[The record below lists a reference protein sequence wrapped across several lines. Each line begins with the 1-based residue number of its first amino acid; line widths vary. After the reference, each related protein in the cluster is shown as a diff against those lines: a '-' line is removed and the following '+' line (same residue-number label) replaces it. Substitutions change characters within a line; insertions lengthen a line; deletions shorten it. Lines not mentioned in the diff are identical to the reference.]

1 MPSGT
6 HTRTNQTAMTTMV
19 AKEYQSK
26 DYTKCDV
33 CGDDIPVDRLHI
45 MIDNGL
51 IIRNIYCC
59 PRHRYR
65 TVTYSGKDFIQ
76 ERTDRE
82 IENLAFKFKNREL
95 PVGWE

>member
-1 MPSGT
+1 M
-6 HTRTNQTAMTTMV
+6 TMV
-19 AKEYQSK
+19 SKDTYQSK

-33 CGDDIPVDRLHI
+33 CGSDIPVDRLHI

-65 TVTYSGKDFIQ
+65 TVTYGGKDFIQ

-82 IENLAFKFKNREL
+82 IDNLAFKFKNKEL
-95 PVGWE
+95 PLGWE

>member
-1 MPSGT
+1 MPSDIL
-6 HTRTNQTAMTTMV
+6 TRTNQKAMTTPQV
-19 AKEYQSK
+19 REYQSK
-26 DYTKCDV
+26 DYTKCD
-33 CGDDIPVDRLHI
+33 DRLHI

-65 TVTYSGKDFIQ
+65 TVEYSGKDFIQ

-82 IENLAFKFKNREL
+82 IDNLAYKFKNREL
-95 PVGWE
+95 PLGWE